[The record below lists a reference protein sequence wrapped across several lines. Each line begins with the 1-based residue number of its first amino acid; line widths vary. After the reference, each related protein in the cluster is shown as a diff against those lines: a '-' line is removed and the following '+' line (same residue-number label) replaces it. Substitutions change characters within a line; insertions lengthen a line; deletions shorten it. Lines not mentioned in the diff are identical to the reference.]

1 MSCDRGF
8 GEIEKKYKVEDYIN
22 TPDEYKDMIS
32 KLKNAKINL
41 LQPHKVLDLK
51 VLTDEKNKCFTHNR
65 AETTLFS
72 KCRQVYLDRQFP
84 QYMTLQFY
92 NQATGKF
99 DAAENV
105 PLVDINWPIYKLK
118 SPEDF
123 QRHYLSVMGG
133 HTTEEVEMLMQ
144 PHLDD
149 ERYEMLLPKKLKPGI
164 VYKLPAKKVEHIA
177 SLAKYL
183 SPAGMDW
190 INELVKRQETKGK
203 TKKKKPAK
211 IKDPKAPYDAHN
223 KEDELHGFTMNT
235 HKAKKVVPPKGN
247 RGRKKKMVAQGAEN
261 QKKDTKVLAKNAKNR
276 KQQVKNLSTGKTPAE
291 QESNSPQ
298 KMGRQGNEVK
308 SKKGLRNTGKI
319 SSNLTAESKNSTN
332 KGPKLTMD
340 ETSKR
345 HKTLSEEEILQ
356 TLEICDEK
364 EEIKSANTKNT
375 SSKSRGVGLSR
386 KIKKEKKD

>member
-92 NQATGKF
+92 NQATGKV

-133 HTTEEVEMLMQ
+133 HTTEDVEMLMH
-144 PHLDD
+144 PSLDD

-164 VYKLPAKKVEHIA
+164 VYKLPVKKVEHIG

-190 INELVKRQETKGK
+190 INELVTRQQTEGK
-203 TKKKKPAK
+203 T
-211 IKDPKAPYDAHN
+211 
-223 KEDELHGFTMNT
+223 
-235 HKAKKVVPPKGN
+235 
-247 RGRKKKMVAQGAEN
+247 RKKKAA
-261 QKKDTKVLAKNAKNR
+261 KKKIQRHHTMHTMR
-276 KQQVKNLSTGKTPAE
+276 K
-291 QESNSPQ
+291 
-298 KMGRQGNEVK
+298 
-308 SKKGLRNTGKI
+308 
-319 SSNLTAESKNSTN
+319 TN
-332 KGPKLTMD
+332 CL
-340 ETSKR
+340 
-345 HKTLSEEEILQ
+345 ILP
-356 TLEICDEK
+356 
-364 EEIKSANTKNT
+364 
-375 SSKSRGVGLSR
+375 
-386 KIKKEKKD
+386 